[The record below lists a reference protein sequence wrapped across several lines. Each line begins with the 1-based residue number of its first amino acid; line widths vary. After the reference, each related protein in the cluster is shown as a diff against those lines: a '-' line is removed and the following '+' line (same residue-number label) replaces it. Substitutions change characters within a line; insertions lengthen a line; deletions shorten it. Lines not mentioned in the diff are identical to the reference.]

1 MKYGLIGERLG
12 HSFSREIHAKIAD
25 YEYELL
31 ELAPDEVGPF
41 LEKKEFNAINVT
53 IPYKETVIPYLDEIS
68 EDARKIGAVNTIV
81 RKGDRLY
88 GYNTDYFGAEM
99 LIKSAELDPKGKKV
113 LILGT
118 GGTCKTLS
126 VVARDMGA
134 REIVKVSR
142 HASEEAISYETALCE
157 HTDAEIII
165 NTTPVGMYPRGNE
178 TPIDLDAFSSLEGV
192 VDVIYNPLETRFA
205 SEARALGKKAVCG
218 LLMLSAQAVYAS
230 ALFLGKERQEELCD
244 KAYREV
250 LREKQNVV
258 LIGMPSCGKS
268 TVGKEIAKQLGKA
281 FVDSDDEIVKIA
293 GKTIPEIFAEGGEPH
308 FRRIESEVISS
319 LASKNGLV
327 IATGGGAVLD
337 VENVRAL
344 SGNGILYFL
353 DRSPELLTPTGDRP
367 LSSDTEALMRRYQE
381 RYPIYT
387 AAAHVRVPADGTVT
401 EVAEFIVK
409 DFCK

>member
-12 HSFSREIHAKIAD
+12 HSFSREIHARIAD

-31 ELAPDEVGPF
+31 ELAPSEVGPF
-41 LEKKEFNAINVT
+41 LEGKEFNAINVT

-81 RKGDRLY
+81 RKGDKLY

-99 LIKSAELDPKGKKV
+99 LVRSADLDPKGKKV

-118 GGTCKTLS
+118 GGTSKTLS
-126 VVARDMGA
+126 VVVRDMGA

-142 HASEEAISYETALCE
+142 RASAEAVSYETALAE

-165 NTTPVGMYPRGNE
+165 NTTPVGMYPHGNE
-178 TPIDLDAFSSLEGV
+178 ATIDLGAFSALEGV
-192 VDVIYNPLETRFA
+192 VDVIYNPLETRLVH
-205 SEARALGKKAVCG
+205 EARAMGKKAVCG
-218 LLMLSAQAVYAS
+218 LLMLAAQAVYAS
-230 ALFLGKERQEELCD
+230 ALFLDKERQEALCE

-268 TVGKEIAKQLGKA
+268 TVGAMVAEMLGKT
-281 FVDSDDEIVKIA
+281 FVDSDDDIVKLT
-293 GKTIPEIFAEGGEPH
+293 GKSIPEIFSEGGEEH
-308 FRRIESEVISS
+308 FRRIESEVIAS
-319 LASKNGLV
+319 LAAKNGLV
-327 IATGGGAVLD
+327 IATGGGAVLRE
-337 VENVRAL
+337 ENVRAL
-344 SGNGILYFL
+344 SGNGVLYFL
-353 DRSPELLTPTGDRP
+353 DRSPELLIPTGDRP
-367 LSSDTEALMRRYQE
+367 LSSDREALMKRYRE

-387 AAAHVRVPADGTVT
+387 AAAHVRVLADGTPH
-401 EVAEFIVK
+401 EVAEQIVK
-409 DFCK
+409 DFSK

>member
-31 ELAPDEVGPF
+31 ELAPSEVGPF

-68 EDARKIGAVNTIV
+68 EDAKKIGSVNTIV
-81 RKGDRLY
+81 RKGEKLY

-99 LIKSAELDPKGKKV
+99 LIRSAELDPKGKKV

-118 GGTCKTLS
+118 GGTSKTLW
-126 VVARDMGA
+126 VVVRDMGA

-142 HASEEAISYETALCE
+142 HASCEAVSYETALSE

-165 NTTPVGMYPRGNE
+165 NTTPVGMYPHGNE
-178 TPIDLDAFSSLEGV
+178 TPIDLCAFSALEGV
-192 VDVIYNPLETRFA
+192 VDVIYNPLETRLV
-205 SEARALGKKAVCG
+205 SEARAMGKKAVCG
-218 LLMLSAQAVYAS
+218 LLMLAAQAVYAS
-230 ALFLGKERQEELCD
+230 ALFLGNERQEELCE
-244 KAYREV
+244 KAYGEV
-250 LREKQNVV
+250 LREKQNLV
-258 LIGMPSCGKS
+258 LIGMPSSGKS
-268 TVGKEIAKQLGKA
+268 TVGRVIAERLGKT
-281 FVDSDDEIVKIA
+281 FVDSDDEIVKVA
-293 GKTIPEIFAEGGEPH
+293 GKSIPEIFSTDGEAQ
-308 FRRIESEVISS
+308 FRRTESEVISS
-319 LASKNGLV
+319 LAARNGLV

-337 VENVRAL
+337 GENVRAL

-353 DRSPELLTPTGDRP
+353 DRSPALLTPTGDRP
-367 LSSDTEALMRRYQE
+367 LSSDKEALMKRYRE

-387 AAAHVRVPADGTVT
+387 AAAHVHVPADGTVT
-401 EVAEFIVK
+401 QVAEFIVK

>member
-41 LEKKEFNAINVT
+41 LGRKEFNAINVT

-68 EDARKIGAVNTIV
+68 EDAKKIGAVNTIV

-99 LIKSAELDPKGKKV
+99 LIKSADLDPKGKKV

-126 VVARDMGA
+126 VVVRDMGA

-142 HASEEAISYETALCE
+142 HASGEAISYETALAK
-157 HTDAEIII
+157 HMDAEIII
-165 NTTPVGMYPRGNE
+165 NTTPVGMYPQGNE
-178 TPIDLDAFSSLEGV
+178 TPIDLAAFSMLEGV
-192 VDVIYNPLETRFA
+192 VDVIYNPLETRLVRK
-205 SEARALGKKAVCG
+205 AREMGKKAVTG

-230 ALFLGKERQEELCD
+230 ALFLGKERQEGLCE

-258 LIGMPSCGKS
+258 LVGMPSCGKS
-268 TVGKEIAKQLGKA
+268 TVGKLVAERLGKT
-281 FVDSDDEIVKIA
+281 FVDSDDEIVNLT
-293 GKTIPEIFAEGGEPH
+293 GKSVPEIFAEGGEPH
-308 FRRIESEVISS
+308 FRRIESEVIAS
-319 LASKNGLV
+319 LAAKNGLV
-327 IATGGGAVLD
+327 IATGGGAVLNPK
-337 VENVRAL
+337 NVQAL
-344 SGNGILYFL
+344 ASNGILYFL

-367 LSSDTEALMRRYQE
+367 LSSDREALMRRYRE

-387 AAAHVRVPADGTVT
+387 AAAHVHVPADGTPD
-401 EVAEFIVK
+401 EVAEHIVK